1 MNVTPEDREYKI
13 QLDME
18 VILSEEDKSV
28 YVKFKGFDT
37 LEEADVYADYLQE
50 NLPFLL
56 YQSSQ
61 RH

>member
-1 MNVTPEDREYKI
+1 MNITPEDREYKI

-18 VILSEEDKSV
+18 VIVSEDDKSV
-28 YVKFKGFDT
+28 YVKFNGFDT
-37 LEEADVYADYLQE
+37 IEEADVYADYLQE

>member
-1 MNVTPEDREYKI
+1 MNITPEDREYKI

-18 VILSEEDKSV
+18 VIVSEDDKSV
-28 YVKFKGFDT
+28 YVKFAGFDT

>member
-1 MNVTPEDREYKI
+1 MNITPEDREYKI

-18 VILSEEDKSV
+18 VIVSEDDKTV

-37 LEEADVYADYLQE
+37 LEEADVYADYLQD

-56 YQSSQ
+56 YQSNQS
-61 RH
+61 H

>member
-1 MNVTPEDREYKI
+1 MNITPEDREYKI

-18 VILSEEDKSV
+18 VIVSEDDKAV
-28 YVKFKGFDT
+28 YVKFHGFDT
-37 LEEADVYADYLQE
+37 LEEADVYADYLTE

-56 YQSSQ
+56 YQSNQ